1 MEKMI
6 EVNIYN
12 SFSKWFCVL
21 KKICQIYDKID
32 SLVYDYDIGQSR

>member
-1 MEKMI
+1 MKQMI

-12 SFSKWFCVL
+12 SFSKRFCVL

-32 SLVYDYDIGQSR
+32 SLVYDNEIG

>member
-1 MEKMI
+1 MEQMI

-12 SFSKWFCVL
+12 SFSM

-32 SLVYDYDIGQSR
+32 SLVYDYDIRQSR